1 MLHLD
6 TVESGTLELIRQ
18 LQEDIPSSFLVGG
31 TSLALRKGY
40 RKSVDI
46 VLFLREEFDSE
57 ALSNYLFKKYKFY
70 ETFRRNCT
78 LKGFI
83 ENVKIDIIRYDYDFV
98 AKPDI
103 IEGVRML
110 SIPDIIAMKLAVITD
125 NGTRV
130 KDFVDIAYLSTE
142 YSLQQMVSFFNEK
155 FPQKNSIQAVMALTY
170 YTDIDHSDTVNLIGH
185 DYKWQD
191 IKTRLESMTQY
202 FEKIF
207 SQPPCQKTVNEGKSF
222 KMR

>member
-1 MLHLD
+1 MLHLE
-6 TVESGTLELIRQ
+6 TVEPGTLELIRQ

-40 RKSVDI
+40 RKSIDI
-46 VLFLREEFDSE
+46 DLFLREEFDSE
-57 ALSNYLFKKYKFY
+57 ALSIYLFKKYKFY

-110 SIPDIIAMKLAVITD
+110 LSISEHRHPAF
-125 NGTRV
+125 R
-130 KDFVDIAYLSTE
+130 
-142 YSLQQMVSFFNEK
+142 
-155 FPQKNSIQAVMALTY
+155 
-170 YTDIDHSDTVNLIGH
+170 
-185 DYKWQD
+185 
-191 IKTRLESMTQY
+191 
-202 FEKIF
+202 
-207 SQPPCQKTVNEGKSF
+207 
-222 KMR
+222 